1 MLAPLLLLLCLSE
14 QIWAQNPP
22 DVDCLIVNHEQVHCV
37 WNKKGTP
44 EVNYTFSSWFE
55 RTNDIENNCTDYLKE
70 NNVNIGCKR
79 HCNRGDK
86 FMTFVTVLRHGNEE
100 YEKKHELKKKVKL
113 DPPTNVTVKIG
124 SDFNLWFYW
133 NQSVPRCVDNQVRYR
148 INNKTWEYTHV
159 PSERLSYCIN
169 LPSSNSRY
177 ELQVRSKITESC
189 GDSDFWS
196 DWSDPVAWGFNNST
210 NTNIINEPIS
220 VWTPVLYVVGAITL
234 ILLVIMLL
242 RHERLRIILIPVV
255 PKPLLSSPE
264 IEDWFPFSK
273 GLMKEGFKA
282 NYNEQACPVREYIY
296 VSRSDSNTSNTS
308 DLTVTT
314 DQTDCSVS
322 IVMYEPEE
330 PSTPFASSSDSS
342 EEDQKVSV

>member
-22 DVDCLIVNHEQVHCV
+22 DVECLIVNQEQVHCV
-37 WNKKGTP
+37 WNKNGAP
-44 EVNYTFSSWFE
+44 EVNYTFSSWFANNKE
-55 RTNDIENNCTDYLKE
+55 SYCSNYLIEDNIT
-70 NNVNIGCKR
+70 IGCKR
-79 HCNRGDK
+79 SCKREDK
-86 FMTFVTVLRHGNEE
+86 FSDFYTILRHGNETKS
-100 YEKKHELKKKVKL
+100 KKIHALKKKVKL
-113 DPPTNVTVKIG
+113 NPPTNVTVKIG
-124 SDFNLWFYW
+124 SDSNLWFYW
-133 NQSVPRCVDNQVRYR
+133 NQSSPRCVDNQVRFR
-148 INNKTWEYTHV
+148 INNKMWDSTHV
-159 PSERLSYCIN
+159 PSERMSYCIN

-177 ELQVRSKITESC
+177 EFQVKSKITESC

-210 NTNIINEPIS
+210 NTNIQEPMS

-234 ILLVIMLL
+234 VLLIIMLL

-282 NYNEQACPVREYIY
+282 NYNEQACPVREYAY
-296 VSRSDSNTSNTS
+296 VSRSDSNISDTS
-308 DLTVTT
+308 DFTVTT

-322 IVMYEPEE
+322 IIMNEPDDR
-330 PSTPFASSSDSS
+330 SAPFTSSSESS
-342 EEDQKVSV
+342 EEDQKVFV